1 VPTAVGNGTQRVFLL
16 RAQRTVVTVL
26 AGRYNDF
33 SANPAEKL
41 LLDFIIPA
49 LPAAPRSG
57 CPS

>member
-1 VPTAVGNGTQRVFLL
+1 VGNGTQRIFLL

-33 SANPAEKL
+33 SSNPPEML

-49 LPAAPRSG
+49 LPRSG
-57 CPS
+57 ASTCPS